1 MALSTSPSQ
10 TVSLWPP
17 TPTPALMDS
26 GAKMESLSNLGSGA
40 VGRKRPGAGRD
51 RDKTGP
57 EKLVEL
63 TQGQSSPRRQRGS
76 LGPRK
81 ETRVVCA
88 GHRNKQERTRFG
100 PESRGSVFY
109 SEPCL

>member
-40 VGRKRPGAGRD
+40 VGRKETWSRERQRQDGAREAGGAHAGAKQPKETERQPGA
-51 RDKTGP
+51 
-57 EKLVEL
+57 
-63 TQGQSSPRRQRGS
+63 TQGNKSCARRTQKQARAHQV
-76 LGPRK
+76 RA
-81 ETRVVCA
+81 RVSGQCVL
-88 GHRNKQERTRFG
+88 F
-100 PESRGSVFY
+100 
-109 SEPCL
+109 

>member
-40 VGRKRPGAGRD
+40 VGRKETRRGQRSWWSSRRGKAAQGDREAAWGHARKQELCAQDTETSKSAPGS
-51 RDKTGP
+51 
-57 EKLVEL
+57 
-63 TQGQSSPRRQRGS
+63 GQSLWAVCFILSPASKRA
-76 LGPRK
+76 LD
-81 ETRVVCA
+81 
-88 GHRNKQERTRFG
+88 
-100 PESRGSVFY
+100 
-109 SEPCL
+109 